1 MRGLQAIRAA
11 LPLELTATVTSG
23 SPKLGVTTWRPAIRR
38 LITAIGLASAK
49 SPAVSKQNPGANV
62 AISGENLTVTQKQA
76 VAKQESAASNVQRSP
91 PNTVTSELQAKKD
104 KDNTQETSVEN
115 SNDHEKGGR
124 GSGGGCSGN
133 SDFDSDLAPPS
144 LASPCPHPSPNGGES
159 ADRGRSRLS
168 PLPIACPARPA
179 MCDFFFDGLTDEIPV
194 IRLSADSF
202 FAGRPIPIGPSP
214 IVAMAGGAFVDVSRV
229 EGNYSRA
236 VCLGEPAENPAPV
249 TATDTWQGKT
259 TDVSKKLLQ
268 DQLILPERLFQLR
281 GNGELM
287 YNGADVA
294 DWDDDDIW
302 LAAAKSPDG
311 VTVSVQIDEAT
322 VNLFGVNIE
331 LNITEDGSAT
341 SENREV
347 PGAEAQMALLEA
359 SSLLTDPSSFMHDAE
374 PPSASPPF
382 PSAAAA
388 AAAKEAKNGIDR
400 KKLFEWPEREA
411 ASARRLAEAEGASAK
426 GAATQWQE
434 MMLNAGVAA
443 IPEAGRPA
451 LPLVA
456 TIVMPEDSDS
466 SPAAAGAKDSAPAV
480 SGEGGDAGRV
490 ESEEK
495 RNWLN
500 QPTSGAVEGV
510 SDKGAGSGSAK
521 GAAGGTAGGAG
532 GTAGAGAG
540 PAAAAGKESKLP
552 REESN
557 GGSSSGKSSDGKSD
571 KKVHRNLDPA
581 LHPLEKAKEYQ
592 RALNAVKLDK
602 VFAKPFM
609 GALGS
614 HADGVS
620 AMARSP
626 VRLNCVVSASM
637 DGGAPRKRLPVSFYH
652 QSSSPSVSCSR
663 FPHQPFFP
671 LSPLLFFHPTYPSL
685 FSDVRLW
692 DVPYKRTLCRFVG
705 HSRAVRGVAISAD
718 GKTMLSCGDDCT
730 AWAQCMGAVHVLYAS
745 ACPPPPLTNTQR
757 AAVAATSA
765 EIKESTQK
773 SPRGA
778 IYCRVALAVAYPF
791 PPHLPHLSP
800 SFSPISHTQRAA
812 VAATSAGDQGVGGGR
827 GELGV
832 AGGDS
837 ENVRLWQLPAPEI
850 MELGVAG
857 GDVEHEAVATFQGK
871 NAFRAVDHKW
881 KGRVFAT
888 AGAQVDVWEH
898 SRSDPISTFT
908 WGADSLYSLRFNPA
922 EPDVFATTGS
932 DRSIC
937 LYDLRMSTPL
947 RKVIMQT
954 KTNSLAWN
962 PREPLNFTAGNE
974 NGSCYSYDMRNLTT
988 ASLVHKDHVSAVMDI
1003 DYSPTGREFVTG
1015 SYDRTALTT
1024 LFSFSS
1030 LPFTLL
1036 ARRLSFCPSSHSLSL
1051 SRWQRVLVF
1060 CVRFSGDGSYVL
1072 SGSDDANIRLWK
1084 AQASQQLGVQV
1095 SCHGFSGDGS
1105 YVLSG
1110 SDDANIRLW
1119 KAQASQQLGVQVKR
1133 EKRKAEYNAALVER
1147 HQPTRPLSPCPC
1159 LTALHS
1165 TITLPLTSVAC
1176 PAGEAGEEQGEAGEA
1191 LSRLKTRL
1199 ITHLCCTELLEKRFG
1214 AEYNVALVK
1223 REKRKA
1229 EYNAALVER
1238 HQHLPEIRRIHKC
1251 VGEREGGR
1259 GEGVRR
1265 RGEGKGGREG
1275 RESGVGRGKWG
1286 GGRGSGQGWWEMGER
1301 WWTIVVC
1308 SVPVQLPIFV
1318 CPLFSHLSPP
1328 HSVLSPLTF
1337 YVPSLPGAGICRDIK
1352 LHRHVPRPIHN
1363 AIKLRATMVA
1373 AEKRKE
1379 ENRQRFKKKSKGLE
1393 KKDNK
1398 KKGERR
1404 NKIIAELE

>member
-374 PPSASPPF
+374 PPSASPPS

-400 KKLFEWPEREA
+400 KKLLEWPEREA

-466 SPAAAGAKDSAPAV
+466 SPAATGAKDSAPAV

-521 GAAGGTAGGAG
+521 SAAGGTAGGAG

-571 KKVHRNLDPA
+571 KAAA

-637 DGGAPRKRLPVSFYH
+637 DG
-652 QSSSPSVSCSR
+652 
-663 FPHQPFFP
+663 
-671 LSPLLFFHPTYPSL
+671 
-685 FSDVRLW
+685 DVRLW

-730 AWAQCMGAVHVLYAS
+730 
-745 ACPPPPLTNTQR
+745 
-757 AAVAATSA
+757 
-765 EIKESTQK
+765 
-773 SPRGA
+773 
-778 IYCRVALAVAYPF
+778 
-791 PPHLPHLSP
+791 
-800 SFSPISHTQRAA
+800 
-812 VAATSAGDQGVGGGR
+812 
-827 GELGV
+827 
-832 AGGDS
+832 
-837 ENVRLWQLPAPEI
+837 VRLWQLPAPEI
-850 MELGVAG
+850 KELGVAG

-974 NGSCYSYDMRNLTT
+974 NGSCYSYDMRNLST

-1015 SYDRTALTT
+1015 SYDRTVRI
-1024 LFSFSS
+1024 F
-1030 LPFTLL
+1030 PYDGIK
-1036 ARRLSFCPSSHSLSL
+1036 
-1051 SRWQRVLVF
+1051 SREVYHTKRMQRVF
-1060 CVRFSGDGSYVL
+1060 CVR
-1072 SGSDDANIRLWK
+1072 
-1084 AQASQQLGVQV
+1084 
-1095 SCHGFSGDGS
+1095 FSGDGS

-1147 HQPTRPLSPCPC
+1147 HQ
-1159 LTALHS
+1159 
-1165 TITLPLTSVAC
+1165 
-1176 PAGEAGEEQGEAGEA
+1176 
-1191 LSRLKTRL
+1191 
-1199 ITHLCCTELLEKRFG
+1199 
-1214 AEYNVALVK
+1214 
-1223 REKRKA
+1223 
-1229 EYNAALVER
+1229 
-1238 HQHLPEIRRIHKC
+1238 HLPEIRRIHK
-1251 VGEREGGR
+1251 
-1259 GEGVRR
+1259 
-1265 RGEGKGGREG
+1265 
-1275 RESGVGRGKWG
+1275 
-1286 GGRGSGQGWWEMGER
+1286 
-1301 WWTIVVC
+1301 
-1308 SVPVQLPIFV
+1308 
-1318 CPLFSHLSPP
+1318 
-1328 HSVLSPLTF
+1328 
-1337 YVPSLPGAGICRDIK
+1337 
-1352 LHRHVPRPIHN
+1352 HRHVPRPIHN